1 MYYTTLTPLSTI
13 KTSKKKSAFCN
24 LCKKHGNKKASRVLR
39 LMCKCTMML
48 LYYYYNMMLPSTRD
62 NISHHV
68 SSRWLLF
75 CCYPSVLLG
84 IDVYFLM
91 QQTANQAGF
100 VGQPRIPFSGII
112 VLLYRPSALLP
123 LDEKRDPFYDDLLY
137 QKLSACCPLFR
148 SHKFIITINNKILQ
162 NR

>member
-13 KTSKKKSAFCN
+13 KTSKKNRPFAISVKNMGIKRPVGSSGWCASAPWC
-24 LCKKHGNKKASRVLR
+24 
-39 LMCKCTMML
+39 
-48 LYYYYNMMLPSTRD
+48 YYTTTTTWCCPALD

-137 QKLSACCPLFR
+137 QKLSAWCPLFR

>member
-1 MYYTTLTPLSTI
+1 
-13 KTSKKKSAFCN
+13 
-24 LCKKHGNKKASRVLR
+24 
-39 LMCKCTMML
+39 MCKCTMML
-48 LYYYYNMMLPSTRD
+48 LYYYYNNMMMPSTRD
-62 NISHHV
+62 NISYHV

-123 LDEKRDPFYDDLLY
+123 LDEKRDPFYNDLLY
-137 QKLSACCPLFR
+137 QKLSAYCPLSR
-148 SHKFIITINNKILQ
+148 SHKIIITINNKIQ
-162 NR
+162 KSR